1 MSDQAKQACDLI
13 WQHWQAGTVMAHLP
27 EGLRPETRA
36 EGYEIQAGLEAV
48 SDAPRAGWKI
58 AATSVAGQQHIG
70 VDGPLAGRLL
80 TEKLYDDG
88 AEISIATNRM
98 RVAEP
103 EFAFRFG
110 RTVPARAAPY
120 SVDEV
125 MRMVSDLHLT
135 IELPDSRFADFA
147 TVGGPALI
155 ADNACARELVVGPR
169 VTADWRA
176 LDLAAH
182 RVHAKVGDRYEREGI
197 GANVLGD
204 PRVALAWCVNEVSG
218 LGIDLAEGE
227 LITTGTCAV
236 PLEIEPGDEVE
247 IDYGVLGGLSVRIAR

>member
-1 MSDQAKQACDLI
+1 
-13 WQHWQAGTVMAHLP
+13 
-27 EGLRPETRA
+27 
-36 EGYEIQAGLEAV
+36 
-48 SDAPRAGWKI
+48 
-58 AATSVAGQQHIG
+58 
-70 VDGPLAGRLL
+70 
-80 TEKLYDDG
+80 
-88 AEISIATNRM
+88 
-98 RVAEP
+98 
-103 EFAFRFG
+103 
-110 RTVPARAAPY
+110 
-120 SVDEV
+120 
-125 MRMVSDLHLT
+125 MVSDLHLT

-182 RVHAKVGDRYEREGI
+182 RVHAKVGDRHEREGI